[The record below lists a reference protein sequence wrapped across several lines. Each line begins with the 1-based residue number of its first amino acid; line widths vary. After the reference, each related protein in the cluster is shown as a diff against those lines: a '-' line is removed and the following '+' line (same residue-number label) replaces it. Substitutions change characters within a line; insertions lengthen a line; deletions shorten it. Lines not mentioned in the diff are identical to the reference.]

1 MTKGMFMSEF
11 LNIEDEHKSWG
22 NKFIDNLVTDI
33 RIAVPESKGYFVR
46 NLKYM
51 AKFAETYPERNLCRH
66 RLKKFRGPIYCNFRK
81 SQSSTTAYMVH

>member
-51 AKFAETYPERNLCRH
+51 AKFAETYPERN
-66 RLKKFRGPIYCNFRK
+66 FNFRK

>member
-1 MTKGMFMSEF
+1 MFMSEF

-46 NLKYM
+46 NLNY
-51 AKFAETYPERNLCRH
+51 L
-66 RLKKFRGPIYCNFRK
+66 
-81 SQSSTTAYMVH
+81 